1 MRQNSSRSIEVLPT
15 SEPSGNEGAEES
27 WTFSRWATQI
37 ADELDIEIDDVLI
50 KGTVVQKPFFDPK
63 KEITKKSL

>member
-1 MRQNSSRSIEVLPT
+1 MVDINHSQLAN
-15 SEPSGNEGAEES
+15 
-27 WTFSRWATQI
+27 
-37 ADELDIEIDDVLI
+37 ELDIEIDDKLI